1 MTASRDKAILSLRLE
16 GKTLEEIGSS
26 FGLTRERVRQIILK
40 DGQDIDFPNIS
51 ELRRKEK
58 SDPLRG
64 IALEI
69 TANWNLYRNY
79 DFTML
84 AREYNVSVP
93 IMRQIVNK
101 VQFAYL
107 IANEESHIE
116 KIWTHED
123 CVEVLKI
130 AATYAFPLT
139 ALSYR
144 RLLNDNS
151 VAGPTL
157 PVFYS
162 RFGSWA
168 DACKA
173 AGVEPGI
180 AMREYDSNWSE
191 SDLIRIVR
199 QFLWESIE
207 ISWSVQNYDQWRS
220 GHESLLPS
228 SGLLRNR
235 LGTWSE
241 IRVLALNANLPE
253 FDMSIFETMEI
264 NNA

>member
-1 MTASRDKAILSLRLE
+1 MTASRDKAILALRLE
-16 GKTLEEIGSS
+16 GKTLEEIGSH
-26 FGLTRERVRQIILK
+26 FGLTRERVRQIVSK
-40 DGQDIDFPNIS
+40 NGQVVDFPNVA
-51 ELRRKEK
+51 ELRRKRK
-58 SDPLRG
+58 SDALRG

-79 DFTML
+79 DFTKL
-84 AREYNVSVP
+84 AHEYKVSVP
-93 IMRQIVNK
+93 VIRQIVNK

-123 CVEVLKI
+123 CVEVLRL

-139 ALSYR
+139 VLSYR
-144 RLLNDNS
+144 RLLDDNS
-151 VAGPTL
+151 VVGPTL

-173 AGVEPGI
+173 AGVESGI

-191 SDLIRIVR
+191 SDLTRIVR
-199 QFLWESIE
+199 RFLWESFE
-207 ISWSVQNYDQWRS
+207 KTWSVQNYDEWRA
-220 GHESLLPS
+220 GHESLFPS

-241 IRVLALNANLPE
+241 IRVLALNADLPE

-264 NNA
+264 YNA